1 MRRALIAL
9 CLAAALASPAC
20 AQNAPDAPDAR
31 AIQRVISAQID
42 AFARGD
48 ANAAFAFA
56 TPSIRARFGTPGH
69 FLDAVRQAYPALVRP
84 RSVTFSGLRQG
95 DATLVQKVEVVGA
108 DGQGALAS
116 YDMEHE
122 PDGRWLIAGCTL
134 GRSERLEI

>member
-1 MRRALIAL
+1 MRRRLVAL
-9 CLAAALASPAC
+9 CLAAALAFPAR
-20 AQNAPDAPDAR
+20 AQDTPDAL
-31 AIQRVISAQID
+31 AIQRVIAAQID

-48 ANAAFAFA
+48 ADAAFAYA
-56 TPSIRARFGTPGH
+56 APPIRAKFGTPGR
-69 FLDAVRQAYPALVRP
+69 FLDAVRQAYPVLVRP
-84 RSVTFSGLRQG
+84 RSVTFAGLQQG

-134 GRSERLEI
+134 GRSERLEL